1 MLVFKT
7 SAFNRSAT
15 SPKPNLLHCLY
26 IKDLKN
32 SAHNNFIECKKIL
45 EYKLKMKKITIF
57 LLFIFLN
64 FTQNLY
70 ANENFK
76 AWLKDF
82 KKTAIKKGISK
93 KTVNLVMDDAKYLPK
108 VIEYDRYQPEFYE
121 DTFTYINKR
130 ANQDKVNKGIRLY
143 KREKNLINKIE
154 KVFLVEKE
162 LLLAL
167 MGIETNFGKYLGKM
181 DIVSSLATLSFDK
194 RRSVFFTNE
203 LLVLLKLIDEGIIDK
218 SILFGSWAGAFGN
231 FQFMP
236 STIKSYAIDYN
247 KNTDIELKKI
257 DDSFASAANYIKKI
271 GWKKNEPCFFRVKL
285 KKEIP
290 KKYLNSSARKIHNKK
305 KVKFFKKYLD
315 SIDGIIEDENIL
327 SAIIIPDK
335 DIIPGAE
342 NLDPAFIVFSNY
354 ELILKWNRSL
364 RFALAVCT
372 LKEKFKDEI

>member
-1 MLVFKT
+1 
-7 SAFNRSAT
+7 
-15 SPKPNLLHCLY
+15 
-26 IKDLKN
+26 
-32 SAHNNFIECKKIL
+32 
-45 EYKLKMKKITIF
+45 MKKITIF

-64 FTQNLY
+64 LTQNLY

-93 KTVNLVMDDAKYLPK
+93 KTVSLVMDDAKYLPK

-271 GWKKNEPCFFRVKL
+271 GWKKNEPCFYRVKL

-305 KVKFFKKYLD
+305 KVKFFQKYLD